1 MDKYITGITIKRLRQ
16 NANLTQTELAEILKV
31 SDKTISKW
39 ETGKGYPDI
48 TLLETIAEAFH
59 ISVTELLTGET
70 IQNTNISSNMLRSKF
85 YVCPVCGNILHSM
98 GNAQIS
104 CHGISLPPLE
114 AEPENEQHSIEIE
127 EVEDEYFVLSTHEMN
142 KDHYIS
148 FMAAVTPDRV
158 QLVKLY
164 PEGNAETRFKR
175 SMAKAIYY
183 YCNRDG
189 LFVKRI

>member
-1 MDKYITGITIKRLRQ
+1 
-16 NANLTQTELAEILKV
+16 
-31 SDKTISKW
+31 
-39 ETGKGYPDI
+39 
-48 TLLETIAEAFH
+48 
-59 ISVTELLTGET
+59 
-70 IQNTNISSNMLRSKF
+70 
-85 YVCPVCGNILHSM
+85 M